1 MLLAMDAG
9 GTSTRAVTVDES
21 GQAFG
26 YGRSGSGNPTAVGI
40 ASAVAAL
47 GAAAGQASP
56 DGGVGP
62 GPAMAVIAM
71 AGQQTG
77 PFVDQVSV
85 RLAEL
90 GVSRVLLQPDL
101 LGIFHSGTHQR
112 DGYALISGTGSVAAR
127 IQDGRLD
134 RVVGG
139 RGWLLG
145 DAGSGFWMGHQIA
158 RAVVSAL
165 DGQGPATA
173 LTQLVLDALGVE
185 ADLNAPEGRVH
196 AVRQLV
202 SVVYAQPPVRL
213 AQLAPLAFV
222 AHEDLVARRLL
233 IAASAALAD
242 LVAVV
247 RVPTL
252 SGPVIG
258 GGSVLVRGLLAAP
271 DDLRRELV
279 LPAGDAEVL
288 PVPDGVVG
296 AAVLGLRSE
305 GVDVGARLF
314 RALTTNVA
322 RVAELDVTRDPP
334 C

>member
-26 YGRSGSGNPTAVGI
+26 YGRASSGNPTAVGI
-40 ASAVAAL
+40 SSAVAAL
-47 GAAAGQASP
+47 VRAAEQALP
-56 DGGVGP
+56 DGGASP
-62 GPAMAVIAM
+62 GAALAVIAM

-77 PFVDQVSV
+77 PFVDQVSL

-101 LGIFHSGTHQR
+101 LGIFHSGTSER

-127 IQDGRLD
+127 ITDGRLD
-134 RVVGG
+134 QVVGG

-145 DAGSGFWMGHQIA
+145 DTGSGFWLGHQIA

-165 DGQGPATA
+165 DGEGPATA

-185 ADLNAPEGRVH
+185 ADLGAPEGRVH

-202 SVVYAQPPVRL
+202 SVVYAQPPVGL

-222 AHEDLVARRLL
+222 AHEDRVARRLL

-242 LVAVV
+242 LLAVV

-252 SGPVIG
+252 SGPLIG
-258 GGSVLVRGLLAAP
+258 GGSVLVHGLLAAP

-279 LPAGDAEVL
+279 LPAGELEVL

-296 AAVLGLRSE
+296 ATVLGLRSE
-305 GVDVGARLF
+305 GVDVDANFF
-314 RALTTNVA
+314 RALSTNVA
-322 RVAELDVTRDPP
+322 RVAQT
-334 C
+334 